1 MAGDAPLKQMIFRS
15 PYPDIQIP
23 EASLSSLVLLH
34 SRRLSDKPALIDGS
48 TGRTITYAQLAQSV
62 RRAASGLARRGLT
75 KGDVFAIFSPNLP
88 EYAVAMH
95 AVGTLGGVTAPI
107 YPLLNARELAGQLN
121 EANAGYLLTVPQLMT
136 TVLAAVRETNV
147 REIFVFGEAEQATPF
162 ASLLEGDGS
171 FPSIEIAPREDLF
184 ALPFSSG
191 TTGLPKCVMLTHHNM
206 IANLCQM
213 DTVSAISENDKVIC
227 VVPCAHLFGMHV
239 IMNLSLSKG
248 ATVVT
253 LPRFELEQFLQVL
266 QDYQITRAPL
276 VPTIVHALAFHPAVD
291 NYDLS
296 KLKRVHSGGAPL
308 AASVARA
315 CAERLDCHMRYG
327 YGQTEVSPLSH
338 MSAEEDTEVGAGS
351 VGYCLPNTECKVM
364 DTATGVELGPNEPGE
379 LWTRGPQVM
388 KGYLNRPEATASTI
402 DADGWLHTGD
412 IGYADEDG
420 HFYIVDRLKELI
432 KFKGLQ
438 VAPAEL
444 EALLLSHPAIAD
456 AAVIPCAD
464 EEAGEIPKAYVVL
477 KAEADDEE
485 IMCFVAERVAPHKKI
500 RRVERIEQIPR
511 SPAGKILRRLL
522 VERERKAENA

>member
-1 MAGDAPLKQMIFRS
+1 MIFRS

-23 EASLSSLVLLH
+23 EVSLSSLVLQH
-34 SRRLSDKPALIDGS
+34 SVRLADKPALIDGS
-48 TGRTITYAQLAQSV
+48 SGRIVTYAQLAQSV
-62 RRAASGLARRGLT
+62 RLVAASLARRGLA

-95 AVGTLGGVTAPI
+95 AVGTLGGVTVPI
-107 YPLLNARELAGQLN
+107 YPLLTARELAGQLN
-121 EANAGYLLTVPQLMT
+121 ESNARYLLTVPQLMT
-136 TVLAAVRETNV
+136 TVLSAVEGTNV
-147 REIFVFGEAEQATPF
+147 REIFVFGAANNEAATPF
-162 ASLLEGDGS
+162 ASLLRSDGE
-171 FPSIEIAPREDLF
+171 FPAIQIEPRRDLF

-191 TTGLPKCVMLTHHNM
+191 TTGLPKCVMLTHYNM
-206 IANLCQM
+206 AANLCQM
-213 DTVSAISENDKVIC
+213 DTVSAIGESDRVIC

-266 QDYQITRAPL
+266 QDYRITRAPL
-276 VPTIVHALAFHPAVD
+276 VPSIVHALAFHPSVD

-296 KLKRVHSGGAPL
+296 HLKRVYSGGAPL

-315 CAERLDCHMRYG
+315 CAKRLNCHMRYG

-338 MSAEEDTEVGAGS
+338 MSVEEEGEVDAGS
-351 VGYCLPNTECKVM
+351 VGYCLPNTLCKVM

-379 LWTRGPQVM
+379 VWTRGPQVM
-388 KGYLNRPEATASTI
+388 KGYLNQPEATASTI

-412 IGYADEDG
+412 IGYADTDG

-456 AAVIPCAD
+456 AAVIPIPD
-464 EEAGEIPKAYVVL
+464 EEAGEIPKAFVVL
-477 KAEADDEE
+477 KTEVSDEE
-485 IMCFVAERVAPHKKI
+485 IMSYVAERVAPHKKI
-500 RRVERIEQIPR
+500 RRIEKIEQVPR

-522 VERERKAENA
+522 VERDKS

>member
-1 MAGDAPLKQMIFRS
+1 MIFRS
-15 PYPDIQIP
+15 PYTDIQIP
-23 EASLSSLVLLH
+23 ETSLTSLVLQH
-34 SRRLSDKPALIDGS
+34 SVRLADKPALIDGS
-48 TGRTITYAQLAQSV
+48 TGRIVTYAQLAQSV
-62 RRAASGLARRGLT
+62 RSVASSLAQRGLE

-95 AVGTLGGVTAPI
+95 AVGILGGITVPI
-107 YPLLNARELAGQLN
+107 YPLLTARELAGQLN
-121 EANAGYLLTVPQLMT
+121 EANAKYLLTVPQLMT
-136 TVLAAVRETNV
+136 TALAAIGETNV
-147 REIFVFGEAEQATPF
+147 REIFVFGAAEKATPF
-162 ASLLEGDGS
+162 ASLLESDGQ
-171 FPSIEIAPREDLF
+171 FPSIEIAPRTDLF

-191 TTGLPKCVMLTHHNM
+191 TTGLPKCVMLTHYNM
-206 IANLCQM
+206 VANLCQM
-213 DTVSAISENDKVIC
+213 DKVSAISESDKVIC

-253 LPRFELEQFLQVL
+253 LPRFELEQFLQTL
-266 QDYQITRAPL
+266 QDYHITRAPL
-276 VPTIVHALAFHPAVD
+276 VPAIVYALAFHPSID

-338 MSAEEDTEVGAGS
+338 MSAEEDTEAGAGS

-364 DTATGVELGPNEPGE
+364 DTETGAELGPNETGE

-388 KGYLNRPEATASTI
+388 KGYLNQPEATAATI

-432 KFKGLQ
+432 KYKGLQ

-444 EALLLSHPAIAD
+444 EAVLLSHPAIAD
-456 AAVIPCAD
+456 AAVIPFPD
-464 EEAGEIPKAYVVL
+464 DEAGEIPKAFVVL
-477 KAEADDEE
+477 KAEASAEE
-485 IMCFVAERVAPHKKI
+485 IMSFVAERVAPHKKI
-500 RRVERIEQIPR
+500 RRVEKIEQIPR

-522 VERERKAENA
+522 VEREKS